1 MLYVCDV
8 SIKLINSHLRKC
20 CFDISGCS
28 LESLT
33 LSSVVSKIPEFLEGS
48 REENRK
54 PYYAALEPH
63 RECMAVEPHSSSHS
77 ISERWYQKWRDE
89 R

>member
-8 SIKLINSHLRKC
+8 SIKLINSHLGKC

-33 LSSVVSKIPEFLEGS
+33 LSSVVTRKAEFLESS
-48 REENRK
+48 RAENRK
-54 PYYAALEPH
+54 PHYATL
-63 RECMAVEPHSSSHS
+63 
-77 ISERWYQKWRDE
+77 
-89 R
+89 